1 MSIQVTG
8 KREYINFGDKFL
20 VMIIFVVSMVDKF
33 KARLH
38 EEINF
43 NRMYMKNV
51 TFYLMFQNAF
61 SFNILVS
68 HINHWNGQKIL
79 FI

>member
-8 KREYINFGDKFL
+8 KREYINFRDTFL
-20 VMIIFVVSMVDKF
+20 VMIIFVISMADKF

-51 TFYLMFQNAF
+51 K
-61 SFNILVS
+61 V
-68 HINHWNGQKIL
+68 L
-79 FI
+79 FILRSKMLFSLISLLVT

>member
-20 VMIIFVVSMVDKF
+20 VMIIFVVSIVDKF

-38 EEINF
+38 EEINL

-51 TFYLMFQNAF
+51 K
-61 SFNILVS
+61 V
-68 HINHWNGQKIL
+68 L
-79 FI
+79 FIFCSKMLFSLISSLVT